1 MRHTRLSCGV
11 LFMMLTILSGGAK
24 LLLAAP
30 GATTYQQS
38 PDFTP
43 TPTLPPGANAWIDT
57 TERVRFRSGPGLN
70 YAEQDLLDP
79 RTPMRLVAS
88 YTRLKYSPA
97 EPDDTWYLVQL
108 TDGPYGW
115 VYSNLIGTIL
125 PIPQN
130 PPATPRPTIPPN
142 APDLAPP
149 PEIVLSVNVQR
160 NARTIYRLGQQA
172 GNHPERFIVIGD
184 STSAG
189 NEYTLPAFCAFKWGT
204 YDLGRYVILQ
214 RTIDYFAHS
223 FCVPNLTL
231 RSGFSTS
238 HILDL
243 LWADPAFCKPGET
256 PLDCEYRRKKPAIA
270 IIYIGLVDITY
281 HTPEDFA
288 ANLDIILTFLIEHG
302 VIPVLNTVPSS
313 DRMTA
318 ARGYVERMDE
328 LNAII
333 RNSAARYSLPLIE
346 LHDAL
351 HDLPNQGCVEEGFH
365 LSYRVD
371 GVLNFTGD
379 ELIYGKDRRELLTL
393 QMLDALRQTVFEGVG

>member
-1 MRHTRLSCGV
+1 MRQTRLLWSAFLV
-11 LFMMLTILSGGAK
+11 LLTILSGGAGM
-24 LLLAAP
+24 LLAASA
-30 GATTYQQS
+30 ATGDQQS
-38 PDFTP
+38 PELTP
-43 TPTLPPGANAWIDT
+43 TPTLPPGADAWVDT
-57 TERVRFRSGPGLN
+57 ADRVRFRSGPGLN
-70 YAEQDLLDP
+70 YAEMDLLDP
-79 RTPMRLVAS
+79 RTPLRLVAS

-97 EPDDTWYLVQL
+97 EPDNTWYLVRL
-108 TDGPYGW
+108 DDGRYGW

-125 PIPQN
+125 LNPQN
-130 PPATPRPTIPPN
+130 PPAPPRPVIPAD

-149 PEIVLSVNVQR
+149 PEIVLPVNVQR
-160 NARTIYRLGQQA
+160 NARTIYHLGEQA
-172 GNHPERFIVIGD
+172 GNHANRFIVIGD

-189 NEYTLPAFCAFKWGT
+189 NEYTLPAFCAFKWGS
-204 YDLGRYVILQ
+204 YDLGRYAILQ
-214 RTIDYFAHS
+214 RTIDTFARS

-238 HILDL
+238 HILDV
-243 LWADPAFCKPGET
+243 LWADPALCKPSET

-281 HTPEDFA
+281 DTPQDFA

-318 ARGYVERMDE
+318 ARGYVEHMDE

-393 QMLDALRQTVFEGVG
+393 QMLDALRQMVFEGVG

>member
-1 MRHTRLSCGV
+1 MRR
-11 LFMMLTILSGGAK
+11 AK
-24 LLLAAP
+24 LSWIVFLVILIIMSSSVLLAVPSAI
-30 GATTYQQS
+30 GYQS
-38 PDFTP
+38 TPDFTP
-43 TPTLPPGANAWIDT
+43 TPTLPPGANAWIDGADQ
-57 TERVRFRSGPGLN
+57 VRLRSGPGVN
-70 YAEQDLLDP
+70 YAELDVLDL
-79 RTPMRLVAS
+79 RTPLRLVAP
-88 YTRLKYSPA
+88 YTRLKYSEA
-97 EPDDTWYLVQL
+97 EPDNTWYLVQL
-108 TDGPYGW
+108 DDGRYGW
-115 VYSNLIGTIL
+115 VYSELIGTNL

-130 PPATPRPTIPPN
+130 PPALPRPPIPPD

-149 PEIVLSVNVQR
+149 PEIVLPGNVQHT
-160 NARTIYRLGQQA
+160 ARIIYRLGQQV
-172 GNHPERFIVIGD
+172 GNHSDRFIVIGD

-189 NEYTLPAFCAFKWGT
+189 NEYTLPAFCALKWGS
-204 YDLGRYVILQ
+204 YDLGRYAILQ
-214 RTIDYFAHS
+214 RTVDYFAHS
-223 FCVPNLTL
+223 FCAPNLTL

-243 LWADPAFCKPGET
+243 LWADPARCKAGET
-256 PLDCEYRRKKPAIA
+256 PLDCEYRRKKPAVA
-270 IIYIGLVDITY
+270 LIYIGLVDITY
-281 HTPEDFA
+281 DTPQDFA
-288 ANLDIILTFLIEHG
+288 ANLDVILTFLIEHG

-333 RNSAARYSLPLIE
+333 RNAAARYNLPLIE

-371 GVLNFTGD
+371 GVVNFTGD

-393 QMLDALRQTVFEGVG
+393 QMLDALRQTIFEGVG

>member
-1 MRHTRLSCGV
+1 MRRTRFLWGV
-11 LFMMLTILSGGAK
+11 LLVVLTIMSSSVG

-30 GATTYQQS
+30 AYQET
-38 PDFTP
+38 PEFTP
-43 TPTLPPGANAWIDT
+43 TPTLPPGANAWIDVT
-57 TERVRFRSGPGLN
+57 DRVRFRSGPGLN
-70 YAEQDLLDP
+70 YSELDVLDP
-79 RTPMRLVAS
+79 RTPLHVVAA
-88 YTRLKYSPA
+88 YTRIKYSDA
-97 EPDDTWYLVQL
+97 EPDNTWYLVQL
-108 TDGPYGW
+108 GDGRFGW
-115 VYSNLIGTIL
+115 VYSDLIGTIL
-125 PIPQN
+125 PN
-130 PPATPRPTIPPN
+130 PKNRPAPPRPPIPPD
-142 APDLAPP
+142 APDLTAP
-149 PEIVLSVNVQR
+149 PEIVLPANVQR
-160 NARTIYRLGQQA
+160 NARIIYHLGEQA
-172 GNHPERFIVIGD
+172 GTHPDRFIVIGD

-189 NEYTLPAFCAFKWGT
+189 NEYTLPAFCAFRWGS
-204 YDLGRYVILQ
+204 YDLGRYAILQ
-214 RTIDYFAHS
+214 RTVDTFAHS

-238 HILDL
+238 HILDV
-243 LWADPAFCKPGET
+243 LWADPALCKTGET

-281 HTPEDFA
+281 DTPQDFA
-288 ANLDIILTFLIEHG
+288 ANLDIILTILIEHG

-333 RNSAARYSLPLIE
+333 RNTAARYSLPLIE

-379 ELIYGKDRRELLTL
+379 ELIYGKDRRELLSL